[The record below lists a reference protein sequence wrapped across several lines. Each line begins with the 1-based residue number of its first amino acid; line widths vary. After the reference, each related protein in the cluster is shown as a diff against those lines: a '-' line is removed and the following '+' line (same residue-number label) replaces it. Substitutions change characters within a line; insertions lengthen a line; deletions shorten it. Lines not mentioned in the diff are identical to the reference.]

1 MGDQPTVL
9 AQAVTMVTDTIGDV
23 VTLVKTD
30 AMLLIGVGAYLVGKG
45 IGFFKSLTGQG
56 KRGRK

>member
-1 MGDQPTVL
+1 MEQTSAL
-9 AQAVTMVTDTIGDV
+9 SQAVKMVTDTVGDV
-23 VTLVKTD
+23 VSLVQSD

-56 KRGRK
+56 KKRK

>member
-1 MGDQPTVL
+1 MGDNPSML
-9 AQAVTMVTDTIGDV
+9 AQAVTMVTDSIKDV
-23 VTLVKTD
+23 VDLVQTD

-56 KRGRK
+56 KKRGR

>member
-1 MGDQPTVL
+1 MEQGSVL
-9 AQAVTMVTDTIGDV
+9 TQAVTMITDTVGDV

-30 AMLLIGVGAYLVGKG
+30 AMLLIGVAAYLVGKG

-56 KRGRK
+56 KKRK

>member
-1 MGDQPTVL
+1 MGENPTVL
-9 AQAVTMVTDTIGDV
+9 AQAVTMITDTVKDV
-23 VTLVKTD
+23 VTLVQTD

-56 KRGRK
+56 KKRK